1 MKKPGLFLLVTILY
15 LFSFF
20 LCSCGGKSTA
30 PTVVSPNKSSGPNVT
45 QTAQATQAIQMDE
58 KAILK
63 ETQAFIV
70 QLSKDLA
77 ESKTEAVLKQLESSS
92 RQQIGELDLTSPGA
106 KKLAEAISKAKST
119 QVNPTIVFYESTI
132 DGEAISFYIIKEAG
146 QWKLGGL

>member
-1 MKKPGLFLLVTILY
+1 MKKPGFFILVSILC
-15 LFSFF
+15 LFSLL
-20 LCSCGGKSTA
+20 LCSCGQKSPASAVTNPTKSGEPTA
-30 PTVVSPNKSSGPNVT
+30 VK
-45 QTAQATQAIQMDE
+45 ATPIDE

-70 QLSKDLA
+70 QMSKDLT

-92 RQQIGELDLTSPGA
+92 RQQIGDLDLTTPGA
-106 KKLAEAISKAKST
+106 KKLSEAISKAKST